1 MKQFRK
7 LIVFAALALALASF
21 NTVRADDK
29 GKPENP
35 PGNSQG
41 GKPGGETGGETGDDK
56 GKGNLRDR
64 GLEIP
69 RLGVPPKVELP
80 EALQKLVDQYRKDS
94 ESFLAG
100 QKDLLKQLKGATA
113 EEKAK
118 IKETLKANREK
129 FLADHKELITEIRQ
143 QIADIKKD
151 LKNHDK
157 AVDAGTEGKGGR
169 RRGGE

>member
-1 MKQFRK
+1 MKQFRQ
-7 LIVFAALALALASF
+7 LIVLAAVAIALAPF
-21 NTVRADDK
+21 NTLRADDK
-29 GKPENP
+29 VKPEP
-35 PGNSQG
+35 PGKSQ
-41 GKPGGETGGETGDDK
+41 D
-56 GKGNLRDR
+56 GKGNVRDR

-80 EALQKLVDQYRKDS
+80 EALKKLVEQYRTDS
-94 ESFLAG
+94 ESFLAS

-118 IKETLKANREK
+118 IKDTLKANREK
-129 FLADHKELITEIRQ
+129 FLTDHKELITEIRQ

-157 AVDAGTEGKGGR
+157 AVEAGTEGKGGR

>member
-7 LIVFAALALALASF
+7 LIAFLALGLALASANSTF
-21 NTVRADDK
+21 ADDK
-29 GKPENP
+29 GKPEKPAN
-35 PGNSQG
+35 NQD
-41 GKPGGETGGETGDDK
+41 GKPPEGEPKDNS

-69 RLGVPPKVELP
+69 RFGVPPKVELP

-118 IKETLKANREK
+118 IKETLKGNREK

-157 AVDAGTEGKGGR
+157 PVDAGGDDKGGR
-169 RRGGE
+169 RRGGQ

>member
-7 LIVFAALALALASF
+7 LIVFAALALSLASF
-21 NTVRADDK
+21 NTGRADDK
-29 GKPENP
+29 GKPEVPAN
-35 PGNSQG
+35 GQN
-41 GKPGGETGGETGDDK
+41 GKPADDTGAGTVDNK

-94 ESFLAG
+94 DTFLAS

>member
-7 LIVFAALALALASF
+7 LIVFAALALSLASF

-35 PGNSQG
+35 PGNTQDA
-41 GKPGGETGGETGDDK
+41 KPATDTGNDAGDNK

-80 EALQKLVDQYRKDS
+80 EALQKLVEQYRKDS
-94 ESFLAG
+94 ESFLAS

-129 FLADHKELITEIRQ
+129 FLTEHKELITEIRQ

-157 AVDAGTEGKGGR
+157 AVDAGTEGRGGR

>member
-1 MKQFRK
+1 MKHFRK
-7 LIVFAALALALASF
+7 LIVFAALALTLASF
-21 NTVRADDK
+21 NTVQADDK

-35 PGNSQG
+35 PANTQD
-41 GKPGGETGGETGDDK
+41 GKPGNDPGDNK

-80 EALQKLVDQYRKDS
+80 EALKKLVEQYRKDS
-94 ESFLAG
+94 ESFLAS
-100 QKDLLKQLKGATA
+100 QKDLLKQLKGATS

-143 QIADIKKD
+143 QITDIKKD

>member
-1 MKQFRK
+1 MKHFRK
-7 LIVFAALALALASF
+7 LIVLAALALALAPF
-21 NTVRADDK
+21 NSLRADDK
-29 GKPENP
+29 GKPEQ
-35 PGNSQG
+35 PGKSQ
-41 GKPGGETGGETGDDK
+41 D
-56 GKGNLRDR
+56 GKGNIRDR

-80 EALQKLVDQYRKDS
+80 EALKKLVEQYRTDS

-118 IKETLKANREK
+118 IKDTLKANREK
-129 FLADHKELITEIRQ
+129 FLTDHKELITEIRQ

-157 AVDAGTEGKGGR
+157 AVEAGTEGKGGR